1 MKPMADVTGPP
12 APAGGPQ
19 NSGLPISGA
28 QGPVPQGTGSI
39 DRSEQPGRVGL
50 LLVLAGLLVGAAIG
64 LSFVANEQ
72 AQSLIVWLL
81 ALLAMAGVFFLFAL
95 AIGALQLSGSAARD
109 DITKGIVDASPDGA
123 LVVEDSGRL
132 IYANEA
138 YLRIAGGETFSN
150 LVPVERILVGSPEV
164 SEAVYRLSQ
173 ASRDARAHTEEV
185 RMSPPLGPIAGER
198 SFGWYRVSVRP
209 LLRPRRAA
217 ALWTVADITA
227 ERERQENVFQELQH
241 AIDYLDHAPAGFLSI
256 DPAGA
261 IVYMNATL
269 AAWLGYDL
277 ASVGPG
283 GPHLTEIAPE
293 ADVLVRTAG
302 LPGEVRT
309 DRFDLDLRRRNGH
322 TLPVRLYHRVAFGKD
337 GKPGSSRTFV
347 INRSAGAETD
357 EPQRAAEVR
366 LARFLN
372 NSPIAIA
379 TLDRTGR
386 IARANASFTRLF
398 GTVPRQVEDGA
409 IGVEGATR
417 AEPNV
422 ADSVADRT
430 ALEAGLARATS
441 GLTDPEPIEVQLN
454 GPGGR
459 SARVWLSPADGG
471 DPVQQ
476 TDEAERVILY
486 ALDTTAQRQLEQQ
499 VAQAQKMNAV
509 GQLAGGI
516 AHDFNNVLQAI
527 IGYSD
532 LLLAS
537 HRPTDPAF
545 QDIMQIKQNANRAA
559 GLVRQLLAF
568 SRRQTLRPEVMNVGE
583 ALSEL
588 TLLLKR
594 LLGERVALELKHGR
608 EVWPVKA
615 DVNQFEQVIVNL
627 AVNARDAMPDGGK
640 LMIRTENVTD
650 PGPAAV
656 ADGRGGAP
664 AGDHILIEVRDTGQG
679 IPPELMEKI
688 FEPFFTTKEIGK
700 GTGLGLSTVFGIV
713 KQSGGT
719 IDVQSTVG
727 EGTAFRIYLPRHV
740 PVAEHEEAPLVTAT
754 PALPRTEAAALP
766 SLSGQDRAGGA
777 APPAGEAAARAEAK
791 SEAKPQAKIDAPA
804 PRKPAADHTGQGTIL
819 LVEDED
825 PVRAVNSRA
834 LSARG
839 YTVLEAASGLE
850 ALAIVREGAQEIDLV
865 VSDVVMPEMDG
876 PTLLREVRKH
886 QPDLKVI
893 FVSGYAEDAFRKN
906 LPEGETFNF
915 LPKPFSLKQ
924 LVETVKKTMAD

>member
-1 MKPMADVTGPP
+1 MPMADVTGPA
-12 APAGGPQ
+12 APIAGTQ
-19 NSGLPISGA
+19 SA
-28 QGPVPQGTGSI
+28 VSI

-95 AIGALQLSGSAARD
+95 AIGALQLSGTATRD
-109 DITKGIVDASPDGA
+109 DITKGIVDAAPYGA
-123 LVVEDSGRL
+123 LVVEDGGRL
-132 IYANEA
+132 IYANQA
-138 YLRIAGGETFSN
+138 YLRLAGGDSFSN
-150 LVPVERILVGSPEV
+150 LSPVERIFVGAPEV

-173 ASRDARAHTEEV
+173 ASRDGRAHAEEI
-185 RMSPPLGPIAGER
+185 RMSPPLGPQAIER
-198 SFGWYRVSVRP
+198 DFGWYRVSVRP
-209 LLRPRRAA
+209 LPRQRRSA
-217 ALWTVADITA
+217 ALWTVTDITA

-256 DPAGA
+256 DPSGA

-283 GPHLTEIAPE
+283 GPHLSEIAPG
-293 ADVLVRTAG
+293 ADVLTRTAG

-309 DRFDLDLRRRNGH
+309 DRFDLDMRRRNGH

-337 GKPGSSRTFV
+337 GKPGASRTFV

-372 NSPIAIA
+372 TSPIAIA
-379 TLDRTGR
+379 TLDRSGR

-398 GTVPRQVEDGA
+398 GTAPRHAD
-409 IGVEGATR
+409 EGEMEGEGGTR

-422 ADSVADRT
+422 ADSVTDRS
-430 ALEAGLARATS
+430 ALETGLARAAS
-441 GLTDPEPIEVQLN
+441 GLSEAEPIEVQLK

-459 SARVWLSPADGG
+459 SARLWLSPADGA
-471 DPVQQ
+471 DTVQP

-583 ALSEL
+583 GLSEL

-608 EVWPVKA
+608 DIWPVKA

-650 PGPAAV
+650 PGPAAT

-664 AGDHILIEVRDTGQG
+664 VGDHVLIEVRDTGQG
-679 IPPELMEKI
+679 IPAELMEKI

-719 IDVQSTVG
+719 IDVQSKVG
-727 EGTAFRIYLPRHV
+727 EGTAFRIYLPRHIPV
-740 PVAEHEEAPLVTAT
+740 QEAEDGTAPSGAAEGRPVAPKQAGADDAFVLVGAKAGAGAT
-754 PALPRTEAAALP
+754 VKSPML
-766 SLSGQDRAGGA
+766 
-777 APPAGEAAARAEAK
+777 PPA
-791 SEAKPQAKIDAPA
+791 
-804 PRKPAADHTGQGTIL
+804 RKPAADHTGQGTIL

-850 ALAIVREGAQEIDLV
+850 ALAIVREGRQTIDLV

-886 QPDLKVI
+886 EPDLKVI

-924 LVETVKKTMAD
+924 LVETVKKTMAS

>member
-1 MKPMADVTGPP
+1 MADVTGPP
-12 APAGGPQ
+12 APAAGPQ
-19 NSGLPISGA
+19 NSGP
-28 QGPVPQGTGSI
+28 PVSQASALLGTGSI

-109 DITKGIVDASPDGA
+109 DITKGIVDASPDGK
-123 LVVEDSGRL
+123 LVVEDGGRL

-138 YLRIAGGETFSN
+138 YLRIASGDTFSN

-185 RMSPPLGPIAGER
+185 RMSPPLGPTAGER

-209 LLRPRRAA
+209 LARPRRAA
-217 ALWTVADITA
+217 SLWTVADITA

-379 TLDRTGR
+379 TLDSTGR

-398 GTVPRQVEDGA
+398 GTVPRQAEDGA
-409 IGVEGATR
+409 LDGDGGSR
-417 AEPNV
+417 SEPNV

-430 ALEAGLARATS
+430 ALEAGLARAAS
-441 GLTDPEPIEVQLN
+441 GRTDPEPIEVQLN

-471 DPVQQ
+471 DPGQQ

-627 AVNARDAMPDGGK
+627 AVNARDAMPEGGK

-650 PGPAAV
+650 PGTAV
-656 ADGRGGAP
+656 DAEGRGGAP
-664 AGDHILIEVRDTGQG
+664 AGDHVLIEVRDTGQG

-719 IDVQSTVG
+719 IDVQSKIG

-740 PVAEHEEAPLVTAT
+740 PVAEPEEIPAPTAD
-754 PALPRTEAAALP
+754 PSLPRAEPLAAI
-766 SLSGQDRAGGA
+766 A
-777 APPAGEAAARAEAK
+777 ASPKPD
-791 SEAKPQAKIDAPA
+791 AKPGEGGDTLAPQGGPVSAKADKPA

-850 ALAIVREGAQEIDLV
+850 ALAIVREGAQTIDLV